1 MYSTLSLD
9 LCTFR
14 DTTLTQN
21 VNVRCYGSP
30 APKLRGKGDT
40 ENCSFVF
47 WGAVMAAKK
56 AFDVGDI
63 IVYARG
69 ENWLCSFQTPGGRQ
83 RRSLHTANRRAA
95 ERKARQIDELVSRQA
110 WEKLEDLDEE
120 RKKPTMFQAFICQDF
135 LTKYCDWSAT
145 TRQGNASRLK
155 MLCVECTARDIKTYL
170 KRRGADGLSDASQN
184 RYLAA
189 LKAIFKAAV
198 AYGHCTS
205 NPAADVKM
213 LRGAKQVPKALTDG
227 QVESLLR
234 ECNDQIRPVVI
245 VAIDTGLRRSELFN
259 LTWGDVDVEED
270 GKLTIGKS
278 KTGEFRVVWLTD
290 RAKSVLTDLKS
301 RQLSKKVVDVRVFPF
316 TDIRGSLD
324 AAAERAGIGHVHMH
338 QFRHTYATR
347 LRDKGVPLDRI
358 KELLG
363 TRRWRWCYAMPK
375 HGLNRLAKR

>member
-1 MYSTLSLD
+1 
-9 LCTFR
+9 
-14 DTTLTQN
+14 
-21 VNVRCYGSP
+21 
-30 APKLRGKGDT
+30 
-40 ENCSFVF
+40 
-47 WGAVMAAKK
+47 
-56 AFDVGDI
+56 
-63 IVYARG
+63 
-69 ENWLCSFQTPGGRQ
+69 
-83 RRSLHTANRRAA
+83 
-95 ERKARQIDELVSRQA
+95 
-110 WEKLEDLDEE
+110 
-120 RKKPTMFQAFICQDF
+120 
-135 LTKYCDWSAT
+135 
-145 TRQGNASRLK
+145 
-155 MLCVECTARDIKTYL
+155 MLCVEWGRCPLSSITARDIKTYL

-198 AYGHCTS
+198 AYGHCT
-205 NPAADVKM
+205 DVKM

-270 GKLTIGKS
+270 GKLTLGKS
-278 KTGEFRVVWLTD
+278 KTCKFRVVWLTD

-347 LRDKGVPLDRI
+347 LRDKGVPLD
-358 KELLG
+358 
-363 TRRWRWCYAMPK
+363 WM
-375 HGLNRLAKR
+375 